1 MGVVYFAGS
10 TYLRTTAG
18 RTVCLR
24 GCCSTSYRKM
34 SASPNTSENWRTED
48 FVASDEYRELYDIA
62 GEPVCVEVEKIA
74 GHKTMQLLQVVQTT
88 MNDASKVHPRDFKGR
103 IILMSM

>member
-1 MGVVYFAGS
+1 
-10 TYLRTTAG
+10 
-18 RTVCLR
+18 
-24 GCCSTSYRKM
+24 M
-34 SASPNTSENWRTED
+34 SASSNTSENWRTED
-48 FVASDEYRELYDIA
+48 FVASEEYRELYDIA
-62 GEPVCVEVEKIA
+62 GEPVCVGVEKIP

>member
-1 MGVVYFAGS
+1 MGRDILHGLHDQLDSDEKSMKVVYFAGS

-34 SASPNTSENWRTED
+34 SASSNTSENWRTED
-48 FVASDEYRELYDIA
+48 FVASEEYRELFDIA
-62 GEPVCVEVEKIA
+62 GEPVCVGVEKNPRA
-74 GHKTMQLLQVVQTT
+74 Q
-88 MNDASKVHPRDFKGR
+88 NDAAAPGGPDDDE
-103 IILMSM
+103 